1 MFFPESNPCKL
12 IKTFFNSIT
21 KYCNDSAPQLNS
33 LFLQNIFTDMQKAL
47 IYFALGTIVSFL
59 INYFFLSSENIGLEF
74 YYAIAFGAAWG
85 IAYYLDTPNITLAKK
100 LGLSFVM
107 MAILVVAGTL
117 IFNLELAIPSILKFS
132 MVFVAYYVIASFR
145 ATKSLRK

>member
-1 MFFPESNPCKL
+1 
-12 IKTFFNSIT
+12 
-21 KYCNDSAPQLNS
+21 
-33 LFLQNIFTDMQKAL
+33 MQKAL
-47 IYFALGTIVSFL
+47 IYFALGTVVSFL
-59 INYFFLSSENIGLEF
+59 INYFFLSSENIGLEL

-85 IAYYLDTPNITLAKK
+85 IAYYLDSPDIALTKK
-100 LGLSFVM
+100 LGLSFVV
-107 MAILVVAGTL
+107 MAVLVLVGTL